1 MPSEPL
7 TSETTTSAPTSPAAH
22 PPAAAER
29 PGEPTGHPSGLAII
43 ASKIS
48 PAVEGRLVLT
58 RARLVGWL
66 EQQAHARVI
75 LLTAEAGYGK
85 STLLNDFARRSDLAC
100 IWYRLETSDG
110 DWITFL
116 SYMVASLRGAVPG
129 FGQATEALLRNVAA
143 MGSSRELVLAQFLS
157 DLGEVGSSELLVILD
172 DYHLVGESADV
183 RMIVGRLIDR
193 APEGMRFVLA
203 GRGRPNLA
211 FGRMIAQGRV
221 AELTTQDLRFSRPEI
236 EELFATAYLQPLDQ
250 RAREVVAE
258 RTQGWAASLQ
268 LVAASIAVSRPSE
281 VASFIEALSGATGP
295 IYDFLAEEV
304 LARMAPLT
312 ERVLLHA
319 SLLDRVTPELVTA
332 GLSVSDEPIDRDMV
346 AAHLEDARSLG
357 LLGEAEAESG
367 GARIHPLFRELLEH
381 HLGQLMPPEHI
392 MAMHAAIARCAE
404 GTAWLASAKHYAL
417 ADMERDA
424 MRVLGSAA
432 SEALGTGGWGAV
444 VEVVALMPDATPPP
458 AVEVIKARALLSH
471 GKTSAALELL
481 RAIDRR
487 QLTPEERGLVGLTSA
502 TAFHLEG
509 SMQELESEVELV
521 ARDELVPAPLR
532 GVAVSWRQMLIAN
545 HGGSITAVV
554 GLLSE
559 LARRQLQSGL
569 RYFAGITLHNT
580 ANAEL
585 ARGNYDEAR
594 RLAAEAVV
602 QLSQVEDGAGVIAS
616 SRSIAA
622 VAAAER
628 GHLTDGLREATAAAT
643 EPGATADAIAEA
655 AYINALCGRLQ
666 RAESLLAKFDRGDAP
681 WSKELASRAQAC
693 HGRVALRL
701 CEGDLRGARLA
712 WDEIL
717 GIEAS
722 DLDAVSRGALVDS
735 VLALLE
741 GADGALELARDAI
754 AKAASQDAWRWIAR
768 ARILEAAAERDGRK
782 LALWIGEAERE
793 STLAL
798 LELADVIATVIDL
811 LSPVP
816 EALERS
822 ITQAP
827 ARWLPVLRRQLSE
840 GESASAGAAASLV
853 AKFGT
858 LEDASL
864 LRALNLDGRGK
875 ARRRG
880 HVAKLIRRVSPTVRL
895 HDLGP
900 TSYEIGDREVV
911 LTETRRSG
919 AMLMLYLA
927 TRSRLIAARDQV
939 LESLWPDQTPK
950 SAINSLH
957 QTLFHLRR
965 DIEPWYDEGC
975 TAAYVRMESDMVFL
989 DAEMFQID
997 SVAFNRQVADILKT
1011 GTARDRGP
1019 EMLRLYRGRFAPEF
1033 EYEEWAE
1040 AWRTLLHGAYLHLAH
1055 STTSALV
1062 REGRYS
1068 ETIEILLPVML
1079 VDPLALDLR
1088 GTLIA
1093 CFAAM
1098 GSNDAALAHYRSLAQ
1113 LHMRDLGVPAPTY
1126 DEIVARLGQ

>member
-1 MPSEPL
+1 MPREPL

-29 PGEPTGHPSGLAII
+29 LGEPTGHPSGLAII

-129 FGQATEALLRNVAA
+129 FGLATEALLRNVAA

-458 AVEVIKARALLSH
+458 AVEVIKARALTSDGRPEDALAMLS
-471 GKTSAALELL
+471 
-481 RAIDRR
+481 AID
-487 QLTPEERGLVGLTSA
+487 LSNLSPDERGLVSLARASA
-502 TAFHLEG
+502 LQMAGHSEQLW
-509 SMQELESEVELV
+509 QEVEAFGSLVHSDGIVNLV
-521 ARDELVPAPLR
+521 ARAWTLMRTACR
-532 GVAVSWRQMLIAN
+532 
-545 HGGSITAVV
+545 GGSI
-554 GLLSE
+554 SD
-559 LARRQLQSGL
+559 ARRSLDLLAGDSGRAGL
-569 RYFAGITLHNT
+569 HHFAGIALHNAAT
-580 ANAEL
+580 AALAQGDFEGAASLAVRARETLSTSPVNASI
-585 ARGNYDEAR
+585 RP
-594 RLAAEAVV
+594 
-602 QLSQVEDGAGVIAS
+602 S
-616 SRSIAA
+616 SLVTQAL
-622 VAAAER
+622 AAAEL
-628 GHLTDGLREATAAAT
+628 GNLAQGVALAQEAVAVPYAHPDVLADSAYLAAV
-643 EPGATADAIAEA
+643 
-655 AYINALCGRLQ
+655 CGDIQ
-666 RAESLLAKFDRGDAP
+666 RAESL
-681 WSKELASRAQAC
+681 E
-693 HGRVALRL
+693 H
-701 CEGDLRGARLA
+701 
-712 WDEIL
+712 
-717 GIEAS
+717 
-722 DLDAVSRGALVDS
+722 
-735 VLALLE
+735 
-741 GADGALELARDAI
+741 
-754 AKAASQDAWRWIAR
+754 
-768 ARILEAAAERDGRK
+768 
-782 LALWIGEAERE
+782 
-793 STLAL
+793 
-798 LELADVIATVIDL
+798 
-811 LSPVP
+811 
-816 EALERS
+816 
-822 ITQAP
+822 
-827 ARWLPVLRRQLSE
+827 
-840 GESASAGAAASLV
+840 
-853 AKFGT
+853 
-858 LEDASL
+858 
-864 LRALNLDGRGK
+864 
-875 ARRRG
+875 
-880 HVAKLIRRVSPTVRL
+880 RL
-895 HDLGP
+895 HRVMSSGP
-900 TSYEIGDREVV
+900 AQVGSRHQAAVARVT
-911 LTETRRSG
+911 
-919 AMLMLYLA
+919 
-927 TRSRLIAARDQV
+927 RLIAAGRFEEAQETASQLTEGRHDELDGVSRSAFLVALLSSLNGLPSAQQDV
-939 LESLWPDQTPK
+939 LDALRVAEAQRAWRWEFRLRILESVVCGDGASLARRVLDCSEVSALGLLEMADVIGASLHLLDPVPAPLTHSISHFPARWRSVLVRQLGHPSCPSAPMAAKLLADVGSREDASHLVAWERRVCRPGRKAQLGRALVRRISPTLRIHDLGRTTYEVSGIEFQSTAARRKALALPLYLVTRPKQTAAREQVMEALWPNQSPS
-950 SAINSLH
+950 SAVNSLH
-957 QTLFHLRR
+957 QTLH
-965 DIEPWYDEGC
+965 
-975 TAAYVRMESDMVFL
+975 YVRRNIAPWLGHDATPDYVPL
-989 DAEMFQID
+989 DSELIYLDPELVQVD
-997 SVAFNRQVADILKT
+997 SIAFMRQATEALNSADLSRT
-1011 GTARDRGP
+1011 GPSIT
-1019 EMLRLYRGRFAPEF
+1019 RLYTGRFAPEF
-1033 EYEEWAE
+1033 EYEDWAE
-1040 AWRTLLHGAYLHLAH
+1040 DWRTLVHAQFLHLSQA
-1055 STTSALV
+1055 TAAALLAGERV
-1062 REGRYS
+1062 QTAIDVLSRA
-1068 ETIEILLPVML
+1068 IEL
-1079 VDPLALDLR
+1079 DPLALNLR
-1088 GTLIA
+1088 ASLVRTLA
-1093 CFAAM
+1093 RVGAA
-1098 GSNDAALAHYRSLAQ
+1098 DAAADHYRQYANL
-1113 LHMRDLGVPAPTY
+1113 MKRETGVRAPPFETLVSG
-1126 DEIVARLGQ
+1126 EP